1 MFFTR
6 APQWNSSSPR
16 SPNRSPWPQKAG
28 CVEAGFRG
36 GADSARQAKF
46 HRKFSLPRY
55 NQDVDQ
61 SAANNVPEV
70 ATDDR
75 ASERALV
82 AVIHE
87 FVREL
92 HPLRARLVAPALSTR
107 LAEDLGID
115 SLGRTELVLRIER
128 AFRLHMPVAAVAE
141 AETIGDL
148 LKALGEARKG
158 QPLGADWL
166 ARSALPPL
174 PEVSAAEEA
183 TTLVEVLDWHVR
195 RHPDRL
201 HLTLLQDDATP
212 LGALTYGELAAAAR
226 KVARGFVARDVAP
239 GDRIGVML
247 PTSLDF
253 FKVFFGILYAG
264 AVPVPIY
271 PPARPSQFEDHLRR
285 QAQILRNAGARILVT
300 VPPALNLG
308 VLLRSLVENLESIES
323 FSSLTAGVADLPLP
337 AVGDPASTAFL
348 QYTSGST
355 GDPKGVVLSHANL
368 LANIRAMGRA
378 MEASSADIFVSW
390 LPLYHDMGLIGA
402 WLGCL
407 YFAAP
412 LYVLSPTSFL
422 ARPECWLWAIH
433 RYRATL
439 SAAPNFGFEL
449 CLDKIDASALRGLD
463 LSSLRMVANG
473 AEPIGARTVR
483 RFAEKFSQFGFRANA
498 MAPVYGL
505 AENAVGLA
513 FPPPGREP
521 IIDRVDRQSLG
532 RHGVAEPCQ
541 PGDPHPLEIVA
552 CGRPLPD
559 HEIRVVDDLGL
570 ELGERR
576 EGRIEFRGPSATS
589 GYFRNEPKTRELFR
603 GGWLD
608 TGDCGYVA
616 GGDIFITGRVK
627 DIIIRAGRHIFP
639 QEIEEAVAAVPG
651 IRKGC
656 VAAFGLTDAHSG
668 TERVVVVAETRAAA
682 PDARAALE
690 ARVQEAAAAIVGS
703 PAEDIILAPPHTI
716 PKTSSGKIRRSAAKA
731 LFLAQG
737 VGARPPGV
745 WRQLLRLSVASF
757 GPGARKLMKIL
768 GETAYAVWWWI
779 VVATSYVLAWFAV
792 MALPRLAWRWRAARS
807 IARGALRALNA
818 PVAVAGLERIPQSN
832 AMLAFNHA
840 SYMDVVVLAA
850 ILPGTPAFVA
860 KKELERQA
868 FAGPF
873 TRRLGALFVA
883 RHEAGQ
889 SIADANA
896 LAAAARDGRV
906 IVFFPEGTF
915 TRRAAL
921 SEFYLGAF
929 QAATEAR
936 VPILPG
942 ALRGTRSML
951 RGEQWFPRWSPVSAE
966 IGDAIEPT
974 GTGFAAVVEMRDKV
988 RRAILAKC
996 GEPDLGELV
1005 NVSRSTPGS

>member
-1 MFFTR
+1 MEPS
-6 APQWNSSSPR
+6 ANKNVSEVSSDDPSP
-16 SPNRSPWPQKAG
+16 
-28 CVEAGFRG
+28 E
-36 GADSARQAKF
+36 
-46 HRKFSLPRY
+46 H
-55 NQDVDQ
+55 
-61 SAANNVPEV
+61 
-70 ATDDR
+70 
-75 ASERALV
+75 ALV
-82 AVIHE
+82 AVISE

-92 HPLRARLVAPALSTR
+92 HPRRAKTVPAALSTR

-115 SLGRTELVLRIER
+115 SLGRTELILRIER
-128 AFRLHMPVAAVAE
+128 AFRLRLPVAAVAE

-148 LKALGEARKG
+148 LRALGEARKG
-158 QPLGADWL
+158 QEPGADRL
-166 ARSALPPL
+166 GRSPPHAL

-183 TTLVEVLDWHVR
+183 ATLLDVLDWHVR
-195 RHPDRL
+195 RHPDRPQ
-201 HLTLLQDDATP
+201 LTLLQDDVTA
-212 LGALTYGELAAAAR
+212 LGVLTYGELAVEAR
-226 KVARGFVARDVAP
+226 KVAYGLVARDVAP

-271 PPARPSQFEDHLRR
+271 PPARPSQIEDHLRR
-285 QAQILRNAGARILVT
+285 QARILGNAGTRILVT
-300 VPPALNLG
+300 VPEALKLG
-308 VLLRSLVENLESIES
+308 VLLRSLVEDLVSIES
-323 FSSLTAGVADLPLP
+323 VSSLTEGAAEVSLPSLR
-337 AVGDPASTAFL
+337 DPAATAFL

-439 SAAPNFGFEL
+439 SASPNFGFEL
-449 CLDKIDASALRGLD
+449 CLDKIELSALRGLD

-473 AEPIGARTVR
+473 AEPVGAATVR
-483 RFAEKFSQFGFRANA
+483 RFAEKFSPFGFRANA
-498 MAPVYGL
+498 LAPVYGL
-505 AENAVGLA
+505 AENSVGLA
-513 FPPPGREP
+513 FPPPGRGP
-521 IIDRVDRQSLG
+521 LIDCVDRETLS
-532 RHGVAEPCQ
+532 RHGVAEPCKRN
-541 PGDPHPLEIVA
+541 DLHPIEIVA

-589 GYFRNEPKTRELFR
+589 GYFRNEAKTRELFR

-608 TGDCGYVA
+608 TGDCGYMA
-616 GGDIFITGRVK
+616 GGDIYITGRMK

-639 QEIEEAVAAVPG
+639 QEIEEAVAAVRG

-656 VAAFGLTDAHSG
+656 VAAFGIADAASG
-668 TERVVVVAETRAAA
+668 VERIVVLAETREVE
-682 PDARAALE
+682 PTARVDLE
-690 ARVQEAAAAIVGS
+690 ARAGEAAAAIAGA
-703 PAEDIILAPPHTI
+703 PPDEIILAAPHTI

-731 LFLAQG
+731 LFLTRRIG
-737 VGARPPGV
+737 GRPPSV
-745 WRQLLRLSVASF
+745 WRQFLRLSVASA
-757 GPGARKLMKIL
+757 GPRARKLLKIL
-768 GETAYAVWWWI
+768 GETAYAFWWWI
-779 VVATSYVLAWFAV
+779 VVAASYLLAWFAV
-792 MALPRLAWRWRAARS
+792 MALPRLEWRWRAARS
-807 IARGALRALNA
+807 IARGALRALNV
-818 PVAVAGLERIPQSN
+818 PVAVTGVERIPQSN
-832 AMLAFNHA
+832 AMLAFNHS

-850 ILPGTPAFVA
+850 TLPGTPAFVA
-860 KKELERQA
+860 KKDLARQL

-883 RHEAGQ
+883 RDDVSE
-889 SIADANA
+889 SVADANA
-896 LAAAARDGRV
+896 LVAAARDGRV

-929 QAATEAR
+929 QVATEAR
-936 VPILPG
+936 IPILPG
-942 ALRGTRSML
+942 VLRGTRSIL
-951 RGEQWFPRWSPVSAE
+951 RGEQWFPRWSPVSVE
-966 IGDAIEPT
+966 IGDAVEPA
-974 GTGFAAVVEMRDKV
+974 GAGFAAMVEMRDKV
-988 RRAILAKC
+988 RRAILTKC

-1005 NVSRSTPGS
+1005 KLSRFGPAR